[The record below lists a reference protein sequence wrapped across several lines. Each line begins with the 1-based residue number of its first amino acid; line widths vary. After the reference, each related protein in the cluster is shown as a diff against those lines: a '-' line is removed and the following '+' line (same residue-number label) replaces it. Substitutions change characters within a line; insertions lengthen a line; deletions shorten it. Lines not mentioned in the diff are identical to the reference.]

1 MSSDKWSVSVYLL
14 SLSLAA
20 QLMKIEFYAQQC
32 QDSHNGA
39 VAVVFG
45 FIYTCFISLNL
56 DQKRTKRPYQGQA
69 YISLRGDQWSG
80 LNSARAHLER
90 VLSLHD
96 SVD

>member
-32 QDSHNGA
+32 LDSPNGA

-56 DQKRTKRPYQGQA
+56 DQKRLKTTQKAPTKGTHTLA
-69 YISLRGDQWSG
+69 YVVINEAG
-80 LNSARAHLER
+80 
-90 VLSLHD
+90 
-96 SVD
+96 

>member
-32 QDSHNGA
+32 PDSHNGA

-45 FIYTCFISLNL
+45 FIYTCFSFLGSFCL
-56 DQKRTKRPYQGQA
+56 DQKSK
-69 YISLRGDQWSG
+69 
-80 LNSARAHLER
+80 
-90 VLSLHD
+90 
-96 SVD
+96 